1 MDCNAR
7 ASCGQRYTIPRK
19 PYIMDDHPGA
29 GGRHKGVLKT
39 QETLLPRDLDELIHC
54 GGVAYIERVAATK
67 ASADATRSEREFW
80 LPILEHCLAEE
91 KAADKDEWPIPPALS
106 RKRNQA
112 AAQRARHQD
121 DRRRAPRAN
130 PRLGPPAS
138 RKQALEITG
147 SRTV

>member
-1 MDCNAR
+1 
-7 ASCGQRYTIPRK
+7 
-19 PYIMDDHPGA
+19 MDDHPGA

-91 KAADKDEWPIPPALS
+91 KAADKDEWPNFRLLYLESEIKRL
-106 RKRNQA
+106 RKGLGIKTT
-112 AAQRARHQD
+112 D
-121 DRRRAPRAN
+121 EERRAQTRD
-130 PRLGPPAS
+130 RV
-138 RKQALEITG
+138 R
-147 SRTV
+147 RH